1 MKPKKFIIRID
12 EWCVAFVE
20 GTYKQLEAMLAHA
33 GITITETVHIHEMEN
48 LGVYFDKEIHTE
60 ALALGVDFDL
70 MEKVFQEIKSV
81 FDKHG
86 LPFAKGTAGFQEDV
100 KMELR
105 HVCDGR
111 PIKYYGVN
119 ILVANGKENYNPKPG
134 HYSIPRDYDELSSV
148 SVDEF
153 NDGIWDVIGTHGRA
167 YRIKPE

>member
-33 GITITETVHIHEMEN
+33 GITITETVHIPEMEN

-60 ALALGVDFDL
+60 APALGMDFDL

-81 FDKHG
+81 FDKHN
-86 LPFAKGTAGFQEDV
+86 LPFTNGTAGFQEDV

-105 HVCDGR
+105 HVCDGL
-111 PIKYYGVN
+111 PIKYHGVN
-119 ILVANGKENYNPKPG
+119 ILMANGKENHNPKPG
-134 HYSIPRDYDELSSV
+134 HYICPRDYDELSSV

-167 YRIKPE
+167 YRIKSE